1 MLSRKDF
8 DLPRKK
14 KKKNYRKKKRENQYD
29 SKTNNS

>member
-1 MLSRKDF
+1 MISRKDF

>member
-1 MLSRKDF
+1 MLSNNDF